1 MDLGFYAQFQVL
13 HDGTG
18 RHLGGLYPPLVVDN
32 ELTEFYR
39 NNVAER
45 PLHRRLQLDGGDAN
59 DVGAVWMM
67 PLGGPVDPVTM
78 SQVLPVLV
86 QALDAGQSVML
97 HADRQ
102 ETLDHAGIW
111 AGLCVGGG
119 NA

>member
-1 MDLGFYAQFQVL
+1 MELGFYAKFQVL
-13 HDGTG
+13 HDGAG
-18 RHLGGLYPPLVVDN
+18 QHLGGIYPPLMVNN
-32 ELTEFYR
+32 ELTDFYR

-67 PLGGPVDPVTM
+67 PLGGTLDPVTL

-86 QALDAGQSVML
+86 QALDAGQLVIL

-102 ETLDHAGIW
+102 ATIDRAGIW
-111 AGLCVGGG
+111 AALCVGGG